1 MQRIVS
7 SFLNSIRDKFA
18 VWCRESDLLLA
29 VSSTRSKIE
38 KGEPVIT
45 FSSSRAARLG
55 VWGVLTVLA
64 LILLTGVPARA
75 QVSSGSISGT
85 TVDASGAVIPGVQI
99 RVVNTGTG
107 SVTNT
112 TTDGAGLFRV
122 SELQIGTYSLEF
134 TKASFS
140 KYVVNNV
147 EVVAGADQGV
157 GLIKLAV
164 GASTVT
170 VEVTEAPPLLETT
183 EAQVS
188 TTFTTQQITSFAGLQ
203 ENEGLDFLALQIPG
217 VNMTRDNTFS
227 NSNGVGFSV
236 DGIRGRNNDQQID
249 GQNNNDN
256 SVAGPSLFLSNPDF
270 VQEYQVTTN
279 NFGAEYGR
287 NSGSV
292 VNLVTPS
299 GTNNWHGTINGA
311 EGNAALDSLTNV
323 NKPPFD
329 DLTRVPWF
337 NNVFASTT
345 VGGPVVKDHVF
356 VFGGF
361 DTQIVEQ
368 NAVDQTGSLTPT
380 PTGLGQLAACYPNSA
395 SVSALRT
402 FGPYGI
408 GAGNP
413 TPVQVF
419 DGITNTVDFP
429 MLTLTGSST
438 NPACLVQFGGVQ
450 RTLGTPFH
458 EYDFIGRTDFQYSN
472 DRVYLRYLYNYSNNI
487 DSDAFGTAAA
497 GYPASVPSRS
507 QTGLIGWTHTISP
520 SMTNELRLSYGRQN
534 TEFGGNGIGNTVP
547 VQGDIGNALSNIGV
561 NTTNGFSML
570 AFGPADNAPQG
581 RIVNTYQVQDQWS
594 YVHGKSQW
602 KAGVNFTRQ
611 VSPNVFL
618 PNFNGSFNFAGIP
631 ASNAAAITTPDCNIA
646 PGQILTAFSAFA
658 CNVPDFVNI
667 SDGNPKIDF
676 KENDTFLYV
685 QNDYKLRPNLTIN
698 LGLTW
703 SYYGQ
708 PANLFHNETVAA
720 AKSANPLW
728 DPALPLSVTTFPS
741 IPAPK
746 NSWGPSVGFA
756 WSPSMDNF
764 LTGGNGKTVV
774 RGGYR
779 LSYDPPVYN
788 VYLNIS
794 TSAPVL
800 LAQSVLLA
808 TDPITNSVVNPLPAT
823 PTGTVVRAQLAPS
836 LVTGVQDPRNF
847 SQTTITPHF
856 GPDHVHSWSLGVQ
869 RQLSNA
875 TAIEARYVGNQG
887 DSLFQSINANPLAS
901 GLVNAGFPNLL
912 PPNVT
917 PCPAADAVVP
927 NAIGRAN
934 CNEGILRQRTNTGYS
949 NYNGLQVQF
958 RATNLYKQLTMT
970 ANYTWSKTTD
980 NASEIFSTFGA
991 GNSQAFSQNPFN
1003 FTSGENGL
1011 SGLNIPQAFT
1021 LNFFEQLPFY
1031 RSQQGVVGHLLGG
1044 WGVSANYILSS
1055 GQPYTPIQ
1063 FALNFESNGTAF
1075 DTPFDN
1081 AFAGTFETAR
1091 PFLGS
1096 SGAPVSQVGIFAGDA
1111 CSIFG
1116 GPSCLDAPNTL
1127 LSFNAVNSSGG
1138 ANAPTTTTKAVRTI
1152 VNGTTADAIFG
1163 TPFGNAG
1170 RNIFKD
1176 GDTNISNIGIVKSF
1190 KINERANV
1198 QFRTTM
1204 LNAFNHGNFS
1214 SVDPF
1219 IDDAGASS
1227 FETGFGLTHNFPNGG
1242 GFGRR
1247 QILFGAKVNF

>member
-1 MQRIVS
+1 MMNARSVFKTVTQVL
-7 SFLNSIRDKFA
+7 FLTFA
-18 VWCRESDLLLA
+18 LWFV
-29 VSSTRSKIE
+29 
-38 KGEPVIT
+38 
-45 FSSSRAARLG
+45 
-55 VWGVLTVLA
+55 VLA
-64 LILLTGVPARA
+64 LPSQLRA
-75 QVSSGSISGT
+75 QVTSGSISGT
-85 TVDASGAVIPGVQI
+85 AVDPSGAVVPGVEVRAI
-99 RVVNTGTG
+99 NTGTG
-107 SVTNT
+107 SVAIT
-112 TTDGAGLFRV
+112 TTDGAGLFRL
-122 SELQIGTYSLEF
+122 SELLVGTYTLEF
-134 TKASFS
+134 AKQGFS

-147 EVVAGADQGV
+147 VVSSGTDQGL
-157 GLIKLAV
+157 GLVKLAL

-170 VEVTEAPPLLETT
+170 VEVTEAPPLIETT

-203 ENEGLDFLALQIPG
+203 ENEGMDFLALQIPG

-323 NKPPFD
+323 NKEPFD
-329 DLTRVPWF
+329 DLTKVPWF

-345 VGGPVVKDHVF
+345 VGGPVKKDHVF

-361 DTQIVEQ
+361 DTQIIESDS
-368 NAVDQTGSLTPT
+368 VDQTGSLTPT
-380 PTGLGQLAACYPNSA
+380 PTGLVQLAACYPNSA
-395 SVSALRT
+395 SVAALRT

-413 TPVQVF
+413 TPS
-419 DGITNTVDFP
+419 GTVTP
-429 MLTLTGSST
+429 ITLTGSNT
-438 NPACLVQFGGVQ
+438 NPSCSVDFAGVT

-458 EYDFIGRTDFQYSN
+458 EYDFIGRSDFQYTN
-472 DRVYLRYLYNYSNNI
+472 DRVYLRYLYNYTNSI
-487 DSDAFGTAAA
+487 DADPFGTAAA
-497 GYPASVPSRS
+497 GYPVSVPSRS
-507 QTGLIGWTHTISP
+507 QTALIGWTHTLSP

-534 TEFGGNGIGNTVP
+534 TEFGGNSIGNTVP
-547 VQGDIGNALSNIGV
+547 VQGNIGNALANVAV
-561 NTTNGFSML
+561 NSTDGNPIL
-570 AFGPADNAPQG
+570 AFGPATSAPEG
-581 RIVNTYQVQDQWS
+581 RIVNTYQIQDNWS

-602 KAGVNFTRQ
+602 KAGVNFTYQ
-611 VSPNVFL
+611 KSPNIFL
-618 PNFNGSFNFAGIP
+618 PNFNGTFNFAANPVNPTTI
-631 ASNAAAITTPDCNIA
+631 STPDCTIT
-646 PGQILTAFSAFA
+646 PGETLSAFSAFA
-658 CNVPDFVNI
+658 CNIPDFVNI
-667 SDGNPKIDF
+667 SQGNPKIDF
-676 KENDTFLYV
+676 SEKDTFLYV
-685 QNDYKLRPNLTIN
+685 QNDYKLRPNLTLN

-708 PANLFHNETVAA
+708 PANLFHDETVNNL
-720 AKSANPLW
+720 KIPLW
-728 DPALPLSVTTFPS
+728 NPALPTSVTTFPS

-756 WSPSMDNF
+756 WSPSMDNW
-764 LTGGNGKTVV
+764 LTGGSGKTVV

-788 VYLNIS
+788 IYINIS

-800 LAQSVLLA
+800 LAQSVGLA
-808 TDPITNSVVNPLPAT
+808 TNPMTNAVVNPLPAD
-823 PTGTVVRAQLAPS
+823 PNGVAVRTQLAPS
-836 LVTGVQDPRNF
+836 LVTGVADPRDFNE
-847 SQTTITPHF
+847 TTITPHF
-856 GPDHVHSWSLGVQ
+856 GPDMVQSWSFGVQ
-869 RQLSNA
+869 RQISNA
-875 TAIEARYVGNQG
+875 TAVEARYVGNHG
-887 DSLFQSINANPLAS
+887 GNLFQSINANPFVAGLAAS
-901 GLVNAGFPNLL
+901 FPAFLPAG
-912 PPNVT
+912 VT
-917 PCPAADAVVP
+917 PCSAADAVVP
-927 NAIGRAN
+927 NAIGREN
-934 CNEGILRQRTNTGYS
+934 CDEGILRKRTNTGYS
-949 NYNGLQVQF
+949 DYNGLQVQF

-980 NASEIFSTFGA
+980 NVSEIFSTFGG
-991 GNSQAFSQNPFN
+991 GNSLAFSQNPLN
-1003 FTSGENGL
+1003 FTSAENGL

-1021 LNFFEQLPFY
+1021 LNVFEQLPFY
-1031 RSQQGVVGHLLGG
+1031 RSQRGWIGHLLGG

-1055 GQPYTPIQ
+1055 GEPYTPIQ
-1063 FALNFESNGTAF
+1063 FALNAETNGTGF
-1075 DTPFDN
+1075 DVPFNN
-1081 AFAGTFETAR
+1081 AFVGTFDTAR

-1096 SGAPVSQVGIFAGDA
+1096 SSAPVNQVGIFAGDA
-1111 CSIFG
+1111 CSLFG
-1116 GPSCLDAPNTL
+1116 PTVGSPAIPNPSCGLAPTTL
-1127 LSFNAVNSSGG
+1127 LSFNGVNSTGG
-1138 ANAPTTTTKAVRTI
+1138 TTAPVTTTKGVRTI
-1152 VNGTTADAIFG
+1152 VNGGEAQDIFG

-1170 RNIFKD
+1170 RNIFRDAK
-1176 GDTNISNIGIVKSF
+1176 TNISNIGIVKSF
-1190 KINERANV
+1190 KINERSTV

-1204 LNAFNHGNFS
+1204 LNAFNHSNYS

-1219 IDDAGASS
+1219 LDDAGLSS
-1227 FETGFGLTHNFPNGG
+1227 FETGFGTPSLFPNGG

>member
-1 MQRIVS
+1 MNARSVFKTVTQVL
-7 SFLNSIRDKFA
+7 FLTFA
-18 VWCRESDLLLA
+18 LWFV
-29 VSSTRSKIE
+29 
-38 KGEPVIT
+38 
-45 FSSSRAARLG
+45 
-55 VWGVLTVLA
+55 VLA
-64 LILLTGVPARA
+64 LPSQLRA
-75 QVSSGSISGT
+75 QVTSGSISGT
-85 TVDASGAVIPGVQI
+85 AVDPSGAVVPGVEVRAI
-99 RVVNTGTG
+99 NTGTG
-107 SVTNT
+107 SVAIT
-112 TTDGAGLFRV
+112 TTDGAGLFRL
-122 SELQIGTYSLEF
+122 SELLVGTYTLEF
-134 TKASFS
+134 AKQGFS

-147 EVVAGADQGV
+147 VVSSGTDQGL
-157 GLIKLAV
+157 GLVKLAL

-170 VEVTEAPPLLETT
+170 VEVTEAPPLIETT

-203 ENEGLDFLALQIPG
+203 ENEGMDFLALQIPG

-323 NKPPFD
+323 NKEPFD
-329 DLTRVPWF
+329 DLTKVPWF

-345 VGGPVVKDHVF
+345 VGGPVKKDHVF

-361 DTQIVEQ
+361 DTQIIESDS
-368 NAVDQTGSLTPT
+368 VDQTGSLTPT
-380 PTGLGQLAACYPNSA
+380 PTGLVQLAACYPNSA
-395 SVSALRT
+395 SVAALRT

-413 TPVQVF
+413 TPS
-419 DGITNTVDFP
+419 GTVTP
-429 MLTLTGSST
+429 ITLTGSNT
-438 NPACLVQFGGVQ
+438 NPSCSVDFAGVT

-458 EYDFIGRTDFQYSN
+458 EYDFIGRSDFQYTN
-472 DRVYLRYLYNYSNNI
+472 DRVYLRYLYNYTNSI
-487 DSDAFGTAAA
+487 DADPFGTAAA
-497 GYPASVPSRS
+497 GYPVSVPSRS
-507 QTGLIGWTHTISP
+507 QTALIGWTHTLSP

-534 TEFGGNGIGNTVP
+534 TEFGGNSIGNTVP
-547 VQGDIGNALSNIGV
+547 VQGNIGNALANVAV
-561 NTTNGFSML
+561 NSTDGNPIL
-570 AFGPADNAPQG
+570 AFGPATSAPEG
-581 RIVNTYQVQDQWS
+581 RIVNTYQIQDNWS

-602 KAGVNFTRQ
+602 KAGVNFTYQ
-611 VSPNVFL
+611 KSPNIFL
-618 PNFNGSFNFAGIP
+618 PNFNGTFNFAANPVNPTTI
-631 ASNAAAITTPDCNIA
+631 STPDCTIT
-646 PGQILTAFSAFA
+646 PGETLSAFSAFA
-658 CNVPDFVNI
+658 CNIPDFVNI
-667 SDGNPKIDF
+667 SQGNPKIDF
-676 KENDTFLYV
+676 SEKDTFLYV
-685 QNDYKLRPNLTIN
+685 QNDYKLRPNLTLN

-708 PANLFHNETVAA
+708 PANLFHDETVNNL
-720 AKSANPLW
+720 KIPLW
-728 DPALPLSVTTFPS
+728 NPALPTSVTTFPS

-756 WSPSMDNF
+756 WSPSMDNW
-764 LTGGNGKTVV
+764 LTGGSGKTVV

-788 VYLNIS
+788 IYINIS

-800 LAQSVLLA
+800 LAQSVGLA
-808 TDPITNSVVNPLPAT
+808 TNPMTNAVVNPLPAD
-823 PTGTVVRAQLAPS
+823 PNGVAVRTQLAPS
-836 LVTGVQDPRNF
+836 LVTGVADPRDFNE
-847 SQTTITPHF
+847 TTITPHF
-856 GPDHVHSWSLGVQ
+856 GPDMVQSWSFGVQ
-869 RQLSNA
+869 RQISNA
-875 TAIEARYVGNQG
+875 TAVEARYVGNHG
-887 DSLFQSINANPLAS
+887 GNLFQSINANPFVAGLAAS
-901 GLVNAGFPNLL
+901 FPAFLPAG
-912 PPNVT
+912 VT
-917 PCPAADAVVP
+917 PCSAADAVVP
-927 NAIGRAN
+927 NAIGREN
-934 CNEGILRQRTNTGYS
+934 CDEGILRKRTNTGYS
-949 NYNGLQVQF
+949 DYNGLQVQF

-980 NASEIFSTFGA
+980 NVSEIFSTFGG
-991 GNSQAFSQNPFN
+991 GNSLAFSQNPLN
-1003 FTSGENGL
+1003 FTSAENGL

-1021 LNFFEQLPFY
+1021 LNVFEQLPFY
-1031 RSQQGVVGHLLGG
+1031 RSQRGWIGHLLGG

-1055 GQPYTPIQ
+1055 GEPYTPIQ
-1063 FALNFESNGTAF
+1063 FALNAETNGTGF
-1075 DTPFDN
+1075 DVPFNN
-1081 AFAGTFETAR
+1081 AFVGTFDTAR

-1096 SGAPVSQVGIFAGDA
+1096 SSAPVNQVGIFAGDA
-1111 CSIFG
+1111 CSLFG
-1116 GPSCLDAPNTL
+1116 PTVGSPAIPNPSCGLAPTTL
-1127 LSFNAVNSSGG
+1127 LSFNGVNSTGG
-1138 ANAPTTTTKAVRTI
+1138 TTAPVTTTKGVRTI
-1152 VNGTTADAIFG
+1152 VNGGEAQDIFG

-1170 RNIFKD
+1170 RNIFRDAK
-1176 GDTNISNIGIVKSF
+1176 TNISNIGIVKSF
-1190 KINERANV
+1190 KINERSTV

-1204 LNAFNHGNFS
+1204 LNAFNHSNYS

-1219 IDDAGASS
+1219 LDDAGLSS
-1227 FETGFGLTHNFPNGG
+1227 FETGFGTPSLFPNGG